1 MATTDNLWE
10 RSYAARKAQSHSPD
24 TAGLHR
30 IQAVSARVHS
40 ETLGVPDDRVGPVGR
55 FQLFLI
61 VGAQL
66 DIDRLDGLI

>member
-1 MATTDNLWE
+1 MPRE
-10 RSYAARKAQSHSPD
+10 KPKAIRPTQPGSD
-24 TAGLHR
+24 R